1 MCQNLRGSDAFDE
14 ENCEKACLSR
24 PINLFIKACQSI
36 TPISV
41 RSIFTLTYYYT
52 VLVLASLTFERPHS
66 DVTSRV
72 IKTLIYSS

>member
-24 PINLFIKACQSI
+24 HFSQSI

-52 VLVLASLTFERPHS
+52 VLVLASLTFER
-66 DVTSRV
+66 V
-72 IKTLIYSS
+72 L